1 MRRKLT
7 VIRSLLRHY
16 DLPKI
21 SNCATISP
29 LSNGIDD
36 CMNTSSL
43 LANAIRFLS
52 VDAVEQAQSGHP
64 GMPLGMADIA
74 TVLWQ
79 QFLKHNPKNPYWFN
93 RDRFVLSNGHGSMLL
108 YALLHL
114 SGYALPIS
122 ELKQFRQLHS
132 KTPGHPEYSHT
143 PGVETTTG
151 PLGQGLAN
159 AVGMAIAEKILAA
172 QFNDELSDLVDH
184 HTYTFVGDGCLME
197 GISHEVCSL
206 AGTLNLGKL
215 IVFYD
220 DNGISIDG
228 PVTTWFQDDTRK
240 RFEGYHW
247 QVIGPIDGH
256 DQAAI
261 AAATRQAKYNTTHPS
276 LIICKTI
283 IGYGSPAAGDASTHG
298 APLGQAAI
306 AQLREHFAWPHPPF
320 HIPSDIYAAWNHVA
334 QGEEIEQL
342 WLEQCQEYKARR
354 PKDYYEFL
362 RRINGDLPDD
372 WQSLSQQWITD
383 CKSNTKA
390 MATRKAS
397 QACIEHFAT
406 HCPELFGGSADLTGS
421 NSTDWSGTHIVS
433 ADHWQGNYL
442 QYGVREFGMSAIMTG
457 MALHGGFIPY
467 GGTFLVF
474 SDYSRAALRM
484 AAMMQQ
490 RIIFI
495 FSHDS
500 IGLGEDGPT
509 HQPIEQT
516 ASLRLIPNLQIWRP
530 ADLLETA
537 VAWKKALEHHTGP
550 SCILLSRQTLPDIV
564 RLPEQQMHIDC
575 GAYIV
580 TDSPEIPELIVIATG
595 SELHIALAGA
605 TLLREAGIATRVVS
619 MPCVELFLAQDA
631 TYQEAILPKTV
642 RKRIAIEAG
651 GTAYWYRFVGL
662 DGCVIGLDRFGECG
676 PGEIV
681 FASLEITAERV
692 KMEGFRL
699 CLSKKVAA

>member
-1 MRRKLT
+1 
-7 VIRSLLRHY
+7 
-16 DLPKI
+16 
-21 SNCATISP
+21 
-29 LSNGIDD
+29 
-36 CMNTSSL
+36 MNTSRL

-93 RDRFVLSNGHGSMLL
+93 RDRFVISNGHGSMLL

-114 SGYALPIS
+114 SGYALLIS
-122 ELKQFRQLHS
+122 EIKQFRQLYA
-132 KTPGHPEYSHT
+132 KTPGHPEYKHT

-159 AVGMAIAEKILAA
+159 AVGMAIAEKILSH
-172 QFNDELSDLVDH
+172 QFNDGLSNLIDH
-184 HTYTFVGDGCLME
+184 HTYAFVGDGCLME
-197 GISHEVCSL
+197 GISHEVCSF
-206 AGTLNLGKL
+206 AGTLGLGKL

-228 PVTTWFQDDTRK
+228 PVSTWFKDDTRK
-240 RFEGYHW
+240 RFESYHW

-256 DQAAI
+256 DAAAI
-261 AAATRQAKYNTTHPS
+261 TAAIHAARDNTTQPT

-298 APLGQAAI
+298 APLGKEAI
-306 AQLREHFAWPHPPF
+306 AELRHYFDWPHPPF
-320 HIPSDIYAAWNHVA
+320 HIPEDIYKAWNHEK

-342 WLEQCQEYKARR
+342 WLEQCHEYKARR
-354 PKDYYEFL
+354 PKDYNEFL

-372 WQSLSQQWITD
+372 WQQISQQWVNE
-383 CKSNTKA
+383 CKPNTKA

-397 QACIEHFAT
+397 QACIEFFAK
-406 HCPELFGGSADLTGS
+406 HCHELLGGSADLTGS
-421 NSTDWSGTHIVS
+421 NSTDWSGTQIIS
-433 ADHWQGNYL
+433 AEHWHGNYL
-442 QYGVREFGMSAIMTG
+442 HYGVREFGMSAIMTG
-457 MALHGGFIPY
+457 IALHGGFIPY
-467 GGTFLVF
+467 GGTFLAF

-490 RIIFI
+490 RVIFI

-509 HQPIEQT
+509 HQPIEQLS
-516 ASLRLIPNLQIWRP
+516 SLRMIPNLQIWRP

-537 VAWKKALEHHTGP
+537 IAWEKALEHHTGP
-550 SCILLSRQTLPDIV
+550 SCILLSRQTLPVITRSPDY
-564 RLPEQQMHIDC
+564 LAQMNR

-580 TDSPEIPELIVIATG
+580 AESTDYPELIIMATG
-595 SELHIALAGA
+595 SELHLALEGA
-605 TLLREAGIATRVVS
+605 ALLEEAGIATRVIS
-619 MPCVELFLAQDA
+619 MLCIERFLAQDLQ
-631 TYQEAILPKTV
+631 YQEALLPKTI
-642 RKRIAIEAG
+642 RKRLVIEAG
-651 GTAYWYRFVGL
+651 STAYWYRFVGL
-662 DGCVIGLDRFGECG
+662 EGCVIGLDRFGECG
-676 PGEIV
+676 PGEQV
-681 FASLEITAERV
+681 FTSLNITAERV
-692 KMEGFRL
+692 KIEGLRL
-699 CLSKKVAA
+699 CHKTLAATSN

>member
-1 MRRKLT
+1 
-7 VIRSLLRHY
+7 
-16 DLPKI
+16 
-21 SNCATISP
+21 
-29 LSNGIDD
+29 
-36 CMNTSSL
+36 MNTPKL

-79 QFLKHNPKNPYWFN
+79 RFLKHNPKNPYWFN

-108 YALLHL
+108 YSLLHL
-114 SGYALPIS
+114 TGYALPIS
-122 ELKQFRQLHS
+122 ELQQFRQLYS
-132 KTPGHPEYSHT
+132 KTPGHPEYRHT

-159 AVGMAIAEKILAA
+159 AVGMAIAEKILSH
-172 QFNDELSDLVDH
+172 QFNDGLTNLVDH
-184 HTYTFVGDGCLME
+184 YTYAFVGDGCLME
-197 GISHEVCSL
+197 GISHEVCSF
-206 AGTLNLGKL
+206 AGTLRLGKL

-228 PVTTWFQDDTRK
+228 PVITWFQDDTRK

-247 QVIGPIDGH
+247 HVIGPIDGH
-256 DQAAI
+256 DQEAI
-261 AAATRQAKYNTTHPS
+261 TDAIREAQDNKTQPT

-298 APLGQAAI
+298 APLGKEAI
-306 AQLREHFAWPHPPF
+306 AQLRQHFNWPHPPF
-320 HIPSDIYAAWNHVA
+320 HIPEDIYQAWNHVA

-354 PKDYYEFL
+354 PKDYNEFL
-362 RRINGDLPDD
+362 RRINSDLPDD
-372 WQSLSQQWITD
+372 WQELRHQWFND
-383 CKSNTKA
+383 CKKNTKA

-397 QACIEHFAT
+397 QACIEFFAK
-406 HCPELFGGSADLTGS
+406 HCPELLGGSADLTGS
-421 NSTDWSGTHIVS
+421 NSTDWSGTQIIS

-442 QYGVREFGMSAIMTG
+442 HYGVREFGMSAIMSG
-457 MALHGGFIPY
+457 IALHGGFIPF

-474 SDYSRAALRM
+474 SDYSRAALRL

-490 RIIFI
+490 RVIFI

-509 HQPIEQT
+509 HQPIEQLS
-516 ASLRLIPNLQIWRP
+516 SLRLIPNLQIWRP

-537 VAWKKALEHHTGP
+537 VAWEKALEHHTGP
-550 SCILLSRQTLPDIV
+550 SCILLSRQTLPVIARSSDNSA
-564 RLPEQQMHIDC
+564 HINR

-580 TDSPEIPELIVIATG
+580 SESSDLPELIILATG
-595 SELHIALAGA
+595 SELHIALEGA
-605 TLLREAGIATRVVS
+605 ILLREAGIATRVIS
-619 MPCVELFLAQDA
+619 MLCVERFLQQDIH
-631 TYQEAILPKTV
+631 YQETLLPKAN
-642 RKRIAIEAG
+642 RKRLVIEAG
-651 GTAYWYRFVGL
+651 STAYWYRFVGL
-662 DGCVIGLDRFGECG
+662 EGSVIGLDRFGECG
-676 PGEIV
+676 PGEKV
-681 FASLEITAERV
+681 FASLNITAEHV
-692 KMEGFRL
+692 KMEGLRL
-699 CLSKKVAA
+699 CHKTVAETSN